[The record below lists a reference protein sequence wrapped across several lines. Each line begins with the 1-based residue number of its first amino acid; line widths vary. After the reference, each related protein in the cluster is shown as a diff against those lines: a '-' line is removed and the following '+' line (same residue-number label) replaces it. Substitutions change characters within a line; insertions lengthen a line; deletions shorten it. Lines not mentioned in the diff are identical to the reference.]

1 MKGIKNRDRWLVR
14 LVKTSKRALSSA
26 LVLMLAVCA
35 CACFEQEQ
43 QAESANGSYSILSSP
58 IYITEVC
65 AKNSS
70 VLPDAQNGYYDY
82 IELHNPTS
90 GRVSLKGYY
99 LSDNEQKPEKWS
111 LPDVYLEAGEYM
123 VILASGKDCFDG
135 KYWHTNFSI
144 SSSKG
149 ETVTLLGTDGAFA
162 SRVEISA
169 SMDDISYGM
178 LQSGD
183 NVGDYVYFAY
193 PSPGKQ
199 NSGNNASIQEEL
211 VFDAVSVRIN
221 EYLSGGDGDDFIE
234 LYNHGDTA
242 VDLSGMFLS
251 DDELDAEKWQFPEGT
266 VIGAGEHLAVYSG
279 TGEGLRMSFSL
290 SSRDSAIIL
299 SDKRL
304 NTVDSVQ
311 MLSLP
316 KNVSAGYT
324 DSGFKYFNKPT
335 PGEANTTAYTDQPM
349 PFKQA
354 GVTIGRVS
362 ATQNT
367 QNGWKYDVITL
378 VNNNGTEISLQ
389 GFTLSLSQSK
399 SYTFADVTLEAGEEL
414 VLYAS
419 GETPSKP
426 EKNAIYLPFKV
437 SVSGETVLL
446 CDPEGDAVDEF
457 VTGKLRQGVVSYREN
472 GERYFSFGDITAM
485 SYEKPPLVL
494 SDGGYVNVGDTVEVY
509 APQGVRVYYTDDGST
524 PTDKDKLYSGPITI
538 EKGCSLRFVAYSDS
552 TLPSDVVT
560 RTYITGEKHLLP
572 IMCISGDP
580 DDYFGNSRG
589 IFALG
594 NNPGEAPYYSNANF
608 RKDWEREAAMEYF
621 TVDGTRA
628 LEFNA
633 GIKIHGAYSRM
644 EKQKSMAVYLR
655 NDYGCGDITYPF
667 FTNNSVT
674 TLGSFVLRTGGQDWN
689 RGKLRDS
696 FISLVAK
703 DTTELAVMDAAPVA
717 VYFNGEYFGLYF
729 LREKLGK
736 DYFNT
741 HYGIEEENLEYLRAN
756 STVLQGSNKEYK
768 ELIKYVNQNDMSK
781 AEHYEYVSSKVNL
794 LSYIDWWVFET
805 WFANSDSGNI
815 KFFRDKESGKWTW
828 CLFDMDWALFRSTY
842 ENNYLAKVYAKGH
855 GVSSMFSTE
864 LIRGLLKNAE
874 FKQLFISRYSHH
886 VKNTLN
892 PDRLFAMLNLQAD
905 AIRAEIPRQHKR
917 WGSPSASSWEHT
929 IYRLKVIFIEKI
941 DITKKQMKSVFKLSQ
956 AEVDELFTPVYDKEN
971 IQKQLDDYK

>member
-1 MKGIKNRDRWLVR
+1 MKAQKITVKRMIKNTAAML
-14 LVKTSKRALSSA
+14 LTAAL
-26 LVLMLAVCA
+26 LVCA
-35 CACFEQEQ
+35 CACSQEPQ
-43 QAESANGSYSILSSP
+43 STDKTEESYSILTSP
-58 IYITEVC
+58 VYITEVC
-65 AKNSS
+65 TKNSL
-70 VLPDAQNGYYDY
+70 VLADNNGDYYDF
-82 IELHNPTS
+82 IELYNPTS

-99 LSDNEQKPEKWS
+99 LSDNEKKPKKWS
-111 LPDVYLEAGEYM
+111 LPDTYIEAGEYM
-123 VILASGKDCFDG
+123 VLFASGNDCFDG
-135 KYWHTNFSI
+135 KYWHTSFSV
-144 SSSKG
+144 SSQG
-149 ETVTLLGTDGAFA
+149 ETVTLLAPDGAFA
-162 SRVEISA
+162 SRVTAQSGLE
-169 SMDDISYGM
+169 DISYG
-178 LQSGD
+178 LLPGQD
-183 NVGDYVYFAY
+183 KYVYFSY
-193 PSPGKQ
+193 PTPGRE
-199 NSGNNASIQEEL
+199 NSGDYASTQSEL
-211 VFDAVSVRIN
+211 VFDKASVRIN
-221 EYLSGGDGDDFIE
+221 EYLTGGEPGDFIE
-234 LYNHGDTA
+234 LYNHGDKA
-242 VDLSGMFLS
+242 EDLSGMYLS
-251 DDELDAEKWQFPEGT
+251 DDPLDPEKWQIPQGT
-266 VIGAGEHLAVYSG
+266 VIEAGGYLVISAG
-279 TGEGLRMSFSL
+279 KGEGLSTDFSL
-290 SSRDSAIIL
+290 SCADEAL
-299 SDKRL
+299 LLTDKRASCISR
-304 NTVDSVQ
+304 VDIQ
-311 MLSLP
+311 ALP
-316 KNVSAGYT
+316 KGISAGYT
-324 DSGFKYFNKPT
+324 ENGFKFFNKPT
-335 PGEANTTAYTDQPM
+335 PGGENNTPYSDIPQLY
-349 PFKQA
+349 KQTGLA
-354 GVTIGRVS
+354 IGRVC
-362 ATQNT
+362 ATPNGV
-367 QNGWKYDVITL
+367 NGWDHDVIT
-378 VNNNGTEISLQ
+378 VINTSDAQRSLQ
-389 GFTLSLSQSK
+389 GFTLSLGASK
-399 SYTFADVTLEAGEEL
+399 SYTFSDVTLEAGEEL

-426 EKNAIYLPFKV
+426 EKNRIYLPFKV

-446 CDPEGDAVDEF
+446 CDPEGDAADEF
-457 VTGKLRQGVVSYREN
+457 ATGKLRKGVVSYREQ
-472 GERYFSFGDITAM
+472 GKRYFTDGGLTAT
-485 SYEKPPLVL
+485 SYQTPPTVL
-494 SDGGYVNVGDTVEVY
+494 SDGGYAKVGDKVEVLVPDG
-509 APQGVRVYYTDDGST
+509 ARVYYTDDGST
-524 PTDKDKLYSGPITI
+524 PTDKDKLYTSPITI

-560 RTYITGEKHLLP
+560 RTFITEEKHLLP

-580 DDYFGNSRG
+580 DDYFSNARG

-621 TVDGTRA
+621 TLEGLRA

-644 EKQKSMAVYLR
+644 EKQKSMAVHLR
-655 NDYGCGDITYPF
+655 NDYGSGDITYPF
-667 FTNNSVT
+667 FNNNSVT

-703 DTTELAVMDAAPVA
+703 GTTNLAVMDAAPVA

-756 STVLQGSNKEYK
+756 STVLHGSNKEYK
-768 ELIKYVNQNDMSK
+768 ELIKYVNNNDMSK
-781 AEHYEYVSSKVNL
+781 DEHYQYVSSKVDL

-815 KFFRDKESGKWTW
+815 KFFRDKQSGKWTW

-842 ENNYLAKVYAKGH
+842 KNNYLSKVYKNGH

-892 PDRLFAMLNLQAD
+892 PDRLFAMLNAQAD

-941 DITKKQMKSVFKLSQ
+941 DITKSQMRSVFKLSQ
-956 AEVDELFTPVYDKEN
+956 AEVDELFTPSYDKEN
-971 IQKQLDDYK
+971 IQKQIDDYK